1 MSATRSARVAS
12 VPSRNIGIA
21 RSNRPVRSP
30 CSYFHQRAP
39 LPADGYLARCSSKA
53 RDDALGRPA
62 VWTTVSPFDG
72 FAARTAPPHFR
83 TNGCISVFIGRTVS
97 NYRRVVAPRFQREWP
112 VLLRE
117 KLRSFVGILLL
128 AMICEGGVRADET
141 AVKQDPASK
150 AEGPPPGACLPIGV
164 TASGEVVF
172 PLLCKDFLDRTKG
185 QSASQS
191 TDEQRQSTEKPA
203 SLDHNS
209 DLESEVVQKPLTEK
223 TPEAVQVEPNSVDT
237 VASIQ
242 PPFSSKLRTHEKL
255 HRRPLR
261 RVSGSSDCRRYRT
274 FDQDSQT
281 YRDYS
286 GRRRVC
292 R

>member
-1 MSATRSARVAS
+1 MHIGAT
-12 VPSRNIGIA
+12 
-21 RSNRPVRSP
+21 
-30 CSYFHQRAP
+30 
-39 LPADGYLARCSSKA
+39 
-53 RDDALGRPA
+53 
-62 VWTTVSPFDG
+62 
-72 FAARTAPPHFR
+72 
-83 TNGCISVFIGRTVS
+83 FIGRTVS
-97 NYRRVVAPRFQREWP
+97 NYGRGVAPRFQREWP

-117 KLRSFVGILLL
+117 KLRTFVGILLL

-141 AVKQDPASK
+141 VVKQDPASK
-150 AEGPPPGACLPIGV
+150 AEDPPPGACLPIGV

-191 TDEQRQSTEKPA
+191 TDEQKQSAEKPA

-209 DLESEVVQKPLTEK
+209 DLETKVMQKPLTEK
-223 TPEAVQVEPNSVDT
+223 APEAVQVEPNSVDT

-242 PPFSSKLRTHEKL
+242 PPFNASSKLRTHTKS
-255 HRRPLR
+255 HLR
-261 RVSGSSDCRRYRT
+261 RVRGSRDCTQYRT
-274 FDQDSQT
+274 FDPDSKT

-286 GRRRVC
+286 GHRRVC

>member
-1 MSATRSARVAS
+1 MHIGAT
-12 VPSRNIGIA
+12 
-21 RSNRPVRSP
+21 
-30 CSYFHQRAP
+30 
-39 LPADGYLARCSSKA
+39 
-53 RDDALGRPA
+53 
-62 VWTTVSPFDG
+62 
-72 FAARTAPPHFR
+72 
-83 TNGCISVFIGRTVS
+83 FIGRPVS
-97 NYRRVVAPRFQREWP
+97 NYGLGVAPRSQREWP

-117 KLRSFVGILLL
+117 KLRTFVGILLL

-150 AEGPPPGACLPIGV
+150 AGDPPPGACLPIGV

-185 QSASQS
+185 QPASQS
-191 TDEQRQSTEKPA
+191 IDEQKQSAEKPT

-209 DLESEVVQKPLTEK
+209 DFETKVMQKPPTEK
-223 TPEAVQVEPNSVDT
+223 APEAVQVEPNSVDT

-242 PPFSSKLRTHEKL
+242 PSFHTSPKLRTHTKS
-255 HRRPLR
+255 HLR
-261 RVSGSSDCRRYRT
+261 HARGSRGCTQYRT
-274 FDQDSQT
+274 FDPDSKT

-286 GRRRVC
+286 GHRRVC

>member
-1 MSATRSARVAS
+1 
-12 VPSRNIGIA
+12 
-21 RSNRPVRSP
+21 
-30 CSYFHQRAP
+30 
-39 LPADGYLARCSSKA
+39 L
-53 RDDALGRPA
+53 
-62 VWTTVSPFDG
+62 
-72 FAARTAPPHFR
+72 RT
-83 TNGCISVFIGRTVS
+83 
-97 NYRRVVAPRFQREWP
+97 
-112 VLLRE
+112 
-117 KLRSFVGILLL
+117 FVGILLL

-185 QSASQS
+185 PSASQS

-209 DLESEVVQKPLTEK
+209 DLESKVVQKPLTE
-223 TPEAVQVEPNSVDT
+223 TAPEAVQVEPNSADT

-255 HRRPLR
+255 DRRRLR

-274 FDQDSQT
+274 FDPDSQT